1 MEINAGQRLALIA
14 SCFAVLALAAGGDD
28 VDARRAGG
36 FARVRGT
43 RFMVG
48 GRPFYS
54 HGFNAHWLMYM
65 ASNPADRSKVLDTL
79 DQASRLGA
87 TLVRTWAFS
96 DGGTNR
102 PLQISPG
109 VYNEAMFKVLSL
121 LGSQLLIWI
130 FSYCCK
136 SSFLSLKLCSTVN

>member
-1 MEINAGQRLALIA
+1 MEINATQRLALIA
-14 SCFAVLALAAGGDD
+14 SCFAVLDLAAGGDD

-54 HGFNAHWLMYM
+54 DGFNAHWLMYM

-130 FSYCCK
+130 FSYC
-136 SSFLSLKLCSTVN
+136 